1 MTAINLSSD
10 QQERA
15 RAVARVIGGAIREA
29 REARGHSL
37 KDAAAAILSWD
48 TTVGNLERGDA
59 PNPKLGTI
67 VKLLDYYGLQLVV
80 VPDPAAPPFVAAVAE
95 VAPVMDVV
103 ADGVEAWP
111 EGGRDGTSDDV
122 METAV
127 AVVDAV
133 TDPMEP
139 KPPRRHRRTRPKEVT
154 HDDVRAIV
162 RDAIREGAKTAWR
175 PIYDARSL

>member
-37 KDAAAAILSWD
+37 KEAAAAILSWD
-48 TTVGNLERGDA
+48 TTVGHLERGDA

-103 ADGVEAWP
+103 ETVTALDWSPASRVISEP
-111 EGGRDGTSDDV
+111 EPI
-122 METAV
+122 APP
-127 AVVDAV
+127 A
-133 TDPMEP
+133 P
-139 KPPRRHRRTRPKEVT
+139 KPVRKHRRTKPKEVT
-154 HDDVRAIV
+154 RDDVRAIV